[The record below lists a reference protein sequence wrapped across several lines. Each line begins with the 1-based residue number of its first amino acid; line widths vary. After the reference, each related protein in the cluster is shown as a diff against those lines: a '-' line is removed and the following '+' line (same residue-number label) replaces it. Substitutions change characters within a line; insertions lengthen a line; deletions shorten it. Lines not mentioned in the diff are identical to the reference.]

1 MIEVE
6 AWIFCTL
13 SHYIRQ
19 LLGLFCGF
27 SSHTLLMRSKN
38 STFLLFSSTCQKG
51 IWKCTDNVCYGTC
64 MIYGSGHYNT
74 FDGKFYDFDGSCEYV
89 ATQVMLIRRAE
100 MEFDCL
106 ENLLSSLV
114 LSFLIA
120 CHHCSW
126 GVHTFCQDKLCIFSA
141 GKLCE
146 CGFFFSDIDIIN
158 CM

>member
-27 SSHTLLMRSKN
+27 SSHTLLMRSEN

-120 CHHCSW
+120 CHHCS
-126 GVHTFCQDKLCIFSA
+126 
-141 GKLCE
+141 
-146 CGFFFSDIDIIN
+146 
-158 CM
+158 